1 MTLSG
6 EDLRQHPRFRLA
18 LQVVVDLPSGEVKT
32 STVGVSRTGLSLRLS
47 PQPAIDE
54 ALRVSIAL
62 PDGRVVV
69 GRGRSRAHMP
79 GALVGLSLEL
89 DGKNQVL
96 WDSFVDE
103 EESTGSLWRMIGRIA
118 NAPDDAYAPRGIVAS
133 DRGAKLRFHT
143 VGENGLAYRV
153 AFSKHPSDPGDE
165 SDLCVRLPGF
175 REPARRLVR
184 RVLRED
190 MLFRMDESAD
200 AVVVKARS
208 VELNRGGWAW
218 VQADEGRPVGLVAL
232 GVGELL
238 QVERDG
244 QTVFP
249 HFTELELE
257 QIACD
262 TFRHD
267 LARPAFSRATVP
279 APGPLGPVPPAA
291 GPPKPVPPAAGPLGP
306 VPPAA
311 GPLGPVP
318 PAPGPVGPVP
328 VSLPPLA
335 SAPVAPAKP
344 VDTKRFREGYDAVR
358 FAQAA
363 AAEVQVRKYGDRDIF
378 FHPSVW
384 AKVKDDDGT
393 ELMGPTLQDGG
404 RLCVL
409 ALVGPGTP
417 RVIKLHEGSTVSLL
431 KPPRT

>member
-18 LQVVVDLPSGEVKT
+18 LQVLIDLPTGEVKT

-54 ALRVSIAL
+54 ALRLSIAL
-62 PDGRVVV
+62 PDGRSIH
-69 GRGRSRAHMP
+69 GRGRCRAHMP

-89 DGKNQVL
+89 DGRNQVL
-96 WDSFVDE
+96 WDTFVDE

-118 NAPDDAYAPRGIVAS
+118 NAPDDDYAPRGIVAR
-133 DRGAKLRFHT
+133 DQGAQLRFHT

-153 AFSKHPSDPGDE
+153 AFSKHPSDPADE

-190 MLFRMDESAD
+190 MIFRMDDAAD
-200 AVVVKARS
+200 ARLVKARV
-208 VELNRGGWAW
+208 VELNRGGWAY
-218 VQADEGRPVGLVAL
+218 VQGEEGSGPNARRPVGLVSL
-232 GVGELL
+232 GVGELV
-238 QVERDG
+238 QVARDG
-244 QTVFP
+244 QSVFP

-267 LARPAFSRATVP
+267 LARPAFPKVTQP
-279 APGPLGPVPPAA
+279 TPVM
-291 GPPKPVPPAAGPLGP
+291 
-306 VPPAA
+306 
-311 GPLGPVP
+311 
-318 PAPGPVGPVP
+318 
-328 VSLPPLA
+328 LPPLVT
-335 SAPVAPAKP
+335 PPPARGEPKGDP
-344 VDTKRFREGYDAVR
+344 KRFREGFDAVR

-384 AKVKDDDGT
+384 AKVKGDDGAD
-393 ELMGPTLQDGG
+393 LMGPTLQDGT
-404 RLCVL
+404 RVCVL

-417 RVIKLHEGSTVSLL
+417 RVVKLDEQSQVSLL
-431 KPPRT
+431 KPPR